1 MDWRRRGLFWPR
13 IRSRRFSESGC
24 AAFAPVLHSPGGA
37 LRASVA
43 DRIQYVTD
51 LGHRLVRR
59 SACRRILTGEE
70 EEEEGALAGT

>member
-1 MDWRRRGLFWPR
+1 
-13 IRSRRFSESGC
+13 
-24 AAFAPVLHSPGGA
+24 

-43 DRIQYVTD
+43 DLIQYVTD

-70 EEEEGALAGT
+70 EGALAGT

>member
-1 MDWRRRGLFWPR
+1 
-13 IRSRRFSESGC
+13 
-24 AAFAPVLHSPGGA
+24 

-70 EEEEGALAGT
+70 EEEGALAGT